1 MANLGRRPPWTSKG
15 ATKASKKTQKMIDFR
30 SELVFDWNKFIGGIM
45 LGEQTTIYIP
55 ENDTGII
62 EGYYTVNEF
71 VGLLR
76 NHKHEPKVI
85 QFLADMLEI

>member
-1 MANLGRRPPWTSKG
+1 MVRLAHHKGQG
-15 ATKASKKTQKMIDFR
+15 ATKNFKKPEKMIDFG
-30 SELVFDWNKFIGGIM
+30 SKLVFDWKKFKGGIM
-45 LGEQTTIYIP
+45 LDKQTTIYIP

>member
-1 MANLGRRPPWTSKG
+1 VNKLTI
-15 ATKASKKTQKMIDFR
+15 KARALRKPLKKLKKMIDFR
-30 SELVFDWNKFIGGIM
+30 SELVFDWKKFKGGIM

-71 VGLLR
+71 VSLLR
-76 NHKHEPKVI
+76 SHKHEPNVI